1 MAPKIGVCVCARISQ
16 YGTGEVALE
25 VRSGRIVFKAW
36 RFGVGLLVSSAPQL
50 RTGADQEA
58 SQPGVDDR
66 LQPALLFTGCVTAGL
81 FERVNEATK
90 RVLRVNGVQTEA
102 APNQG
107 CCGAL
112 HARR

>member
-36 RFGVGLLVSSAPQL
+36 RVWRRLVGVSSAPQL

-58 SQPGVDDR
+58 
-66 LQPALLFTGCVTAGL
+66 FTAWRG
-81 FERVNEATK
+81 
-90 RVLRVNGVQTEA
+90 
-102 APNQG
+102 
-107 CCGAL
+107 
-112 HARR
+112 